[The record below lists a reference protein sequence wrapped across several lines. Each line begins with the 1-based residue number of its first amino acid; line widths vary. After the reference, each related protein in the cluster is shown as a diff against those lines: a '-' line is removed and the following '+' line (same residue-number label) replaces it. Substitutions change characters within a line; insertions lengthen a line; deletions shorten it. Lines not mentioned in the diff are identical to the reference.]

1 MTGRGGGRTQPGVQ
15 TLGLGILSSVI
26 TPLSV
31 INYQSGETKNSP
43 PSPTSFV
50 AKLLISA
57 HHKEQYESIA
67 DISSAVLL
75 TSSSS
80 PHSQLYFCKLQSYL
94 NSCLLDCKMMLV
106 VV

>member
-1 MTGRGGGRTQPGVQ
+1 MILWRAEGGGRTQPNVQ
-15 TLGLGILSSVI
+15 TLGLGILSCVI

-43 PSPTSFV
+43 PSPTFFV

-67 DISSAVLL
+67 DILRGFSDFFFLPPLSTL
-75 TSSSS
+75 
-80 PHSQLYFCKLQSYL
+80 F
-94 NSCLLDCKMMLV
+94 M
-106 VV
+106 